1 MKQNNRK
8 SKVTIQK
15 KYRNKLLS
23 KNKKSSVTTKNKYT
37 KDKYTKEQKNKSRH
51 NKRRINRQTIKA
63 KRQAKRQAKCQTQ
76 NKTKNTTQD
85 GGVKLGKGSFGCVVK
100 PSIKCKPLQND
111 KNLVS
116 KIVLNVDP
124 TGYKDEMVMMKHI
137 RNIDPQNKYLI
148 SFVDECALDHKK
160 AFARPDKD
168 VIEVNYDTV
177 LSPGSGSSGSSQ
189 FSVIDSNF
197 SSVQSE
203 DEKKRLE
210 REYCLVDPKQPYE
223 YRNQIQIY
231 GGTKI
236 LPILKNP
243 TDPKYSQDFSL
254 MQHKYKELIFNM
266 LRGCKKM
273 HDNEFIHRD
282 IKFDNMV
289 YSVVNGKPVFKYID
303 FNLGDFFKGVPD
315 EKKHLS
321 RAGTPGYIPID
332 FFIYYYINLF
342 HTKGSDVKS
351 NSVRKKII
359 DIIIDKY
366 IEHMDIV
373 VEELDSHADPI
384 LEGPVALI
392 EEGGKKKLRR
402 QYPTGRKP
410 KLSYLSITNKHLYSI
425 YKVYSDIVTGSNELR
440 HKFCY
445 KKYDGIVYKT
455 DIFALGIIVGLL
467 KEYLKIHNQQLMDLI
482 KGMTHKESMKRL
494 TINQCIKHP
503 VFADLLK
510 KLKENKAKKNK

>member
-1 MKQNNRK
+1 MKQSNRK
-8 SKVTIQK
+8 SRVTIQK
-15 KYRNKLLS
+15 KYRNKVLS
-23 KNKKSSVTTKNKYT
+23 KSNKNNSNNKDTNIKAQKS
-37 KDKYTKEQKNKSRH
+37 KSRH
-51 NKRRINRQTIKA
+51 NKRRIKRQTIKA
-63 KRQAKRQAKCQTQ
+63 QYKTQ
-76 NKTKNTTQD
+76 HKAQHKAQD

-100 PSIKCKPLQND
+100 PSIKCKPEQDD

-137 RNIDPQNKYLI
+137 RKIDPQNKYLI

-168 VIEVNYDTV
+168 IIEVNYDNV
-177 LSPGSGSSGSSQ
+177 LNPGSGSSGSSQ

-197 SSVQSE
+197 NSVQSE

-243 TDPKYSQDFSL
+243 TEPKYSKDFSL

-289 YSVVNGKPVFKYID
+289 YTVVNGNPTFKYID
-303 FNLGDFFKGVPD
+303 FNLGDFFKGIPD

-321 RAGTPGYIPID
+321 YAGTPGYIPID
-332 FFIYYYINLF
+332 FYLYYYINSY
-342 HTKGSDVKS
+342 HKKGSDVKS
-351 NSVRKKII
+351 KNIRKEII
-359 DIIIDKY
+359 NRIIDKY

-373 VEELDSHADPI
+373 VEELDSQADPI

-392 EEGGKKKLRR
+392 EEDGKKKLRR

-425 YKVYSDIVTGSNELR
+425 YNVYSDIVKGNNELKY
-440 HKFCY
+440 KFCY
-445 KKYDGIVYKT
+445 EKYKGIVYKT
-455 DIFALGIIVGLL
+455 DIFALGIVVGLL
-467 KEYLKIHNQQLMDLI
+467 KEYLKIHNQSLMNLI
-482 KGMTHKESMKRL
+482 KNMTHKESFKRY
-494 TINQCIKHP
+494 TINQCLKHD
-503 VFADLLK
+503 VFSDLLK
-510 KLKENKAKKNK
+510 KLKDNKAKKK